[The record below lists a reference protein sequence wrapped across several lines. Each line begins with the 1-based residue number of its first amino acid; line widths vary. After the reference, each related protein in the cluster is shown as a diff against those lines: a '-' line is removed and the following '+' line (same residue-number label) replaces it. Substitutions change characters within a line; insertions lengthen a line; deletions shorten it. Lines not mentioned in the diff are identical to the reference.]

1 MFCFCFFRIWS
12 FPRRLSHIFKTKKG
26 IWIYLKLKEPLFILY
41 PKATSTV
48 TQNQSK
54 LFFLDKYVLLLTFML
69 RHFISC
75 LFAGIMTTISN
86 CHNGYNKTN
95 ILDDASLLR
104 LLLYGNRCIQIICVF
119 YFPNLLLSILSC
131 NNSLRFTFHLLAIE
145 NL

>member
-1 MFCFCFFRIWS
+1 MFFSEFDLFQDA
-12 FPRRLSHIFKTKKG
+12 FVKHFQNKKG
-26 IWIYLKLKEPLFILY
+26 HLNIFEIKGTIIYSISEGNLNRHAKPIQ
-41 PKATSTV
+41 T
-48 TQNQSK
+48 
-54 LFFLDKYVLLLTFML
+54 FLDEYVLLLTFML

-86 CHNGYNKTN
+86 CHNDYNKTN
-95 ILDDASLLR
+95 ILHDTRLLH

-131 NNSLRFTFHLLAIE
+131 NNSLRFTFHWLGVE